1 VSERGLGG
9 GTGPGEAAPT
19 LAEILVELG
28 LPAEEVAAAAA
39 DGSLALVALD
49 HLALPQRVVH
59 DLATAVAR
67 TGMSEDDLRHL
78 WRSLGF
84 PEPLA
89 GEPTFTDEDLRNL
102 RVVGEMLEQGA
113 VPFDIILAMTRVIGS
128 SMAKVAS
135 AVVDTVTSRTDAPA
149 MADATGPAVVDGEVV
164 LSHFPEIFEQ
174 VWRRHLQVAARR
186 RLLRGEAADAEG
198 LVVGFADLV
207 GFTALSQQASD
218 AELAGVVDHF
228 EHLTY
233 DIIVG
238 HGGRVVKMIGDEVMF
253 VVEDPEAAAEIALEL
268 ADASRDAD
276 QLTDV
281 RVGMALGPA
290 LEREGDVYGPTVNLA
305 SRATG
310 IAYPGTVVVSAELRE
325 ALGDHPGYVLRS
337 IRPRTLKNIGRVT
350 LWTLRR
356 ADDPGE
362 PSTIR
367 QALEDRRRQVRDAVT
382 DVVAG
387 LRTPDEP

>member
-1 VSERGLGG
+1 MSERGLGG